1 MHSIGLKGLNT
12 FMSFDAPSLAHAY
25 SVVRHL
31 YDGWAVH
38 IRQKGVHG
46 RSKLVS
52 WLGLSVQVRVRVKAN
67 DRDLVLFLFVLY

>member
-1 MHSIGLKGLNT
+1 MNREQQGTPSPPLLLADYMHSIGLKGLNT

-46 RSKLVS
+46 RSKLV
-52 WLGLSVQVRVRVKAN
+52 
-67 DRDLVLFLFVLY
+67 